1 MSKQYEIMYIVKP
14 TDDEDVQ
21 NITAKFNAVINNNGG
36 NVEKTDIWGKKR
48 LAYELQDLT
57 EGIYVLVTFEA
68 APACVKE
75 LDRVMRITDDVI
87 RHMIISKGC

>member
-14 TDDEDVQ
+14 TDDETVQ
-21 NITAKFNAVINNNGG
+21 NITDKFNAIINSNGG
-36 NVEKTDIWGKKR
+36 NVEKTDIWGKKH
-48 LAYELQDLT
+48 LAYEIQDLT

-68 APACVKE
+68 VPACVKE
-75 LDRVMRITDDVI
+75 LDRVMRITDEII

>member
-14 TDDEDVQ
+14 TDDEAVQ

-48 LAYELQDLT
+48 LAYEIQDLT
-57 EGIYVLVTFEA
+57 EGIYVLLSTA
-68 APACVKE
+68 M
-75 LDRVMRITDDVI
+75 RVL
-87 RHMIISKGC
+87 

>member
-14 TDDEDVQ
+14 TDDESVQ
-21 NITAKFNAVINNNGG
+21 NITAKFNDIINNNGG
-36 NVEKTDIWGKKR
+36 NVEKTDLIGQKR
-48 LAYELQDLT
+48 LAYEIQDLT

-68 APACVKE
+68 VPACVKE
-75 LDRVMRITDDVI
+75 LDRVMRITDDVL